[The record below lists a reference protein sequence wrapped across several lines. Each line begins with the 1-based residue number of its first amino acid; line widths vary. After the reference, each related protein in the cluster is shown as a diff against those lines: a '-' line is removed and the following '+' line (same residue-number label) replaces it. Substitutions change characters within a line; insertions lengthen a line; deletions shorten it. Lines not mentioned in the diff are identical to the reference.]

1 MELGRELY
9 EKYKGRTAK
18 GLFGTAGPVVGWAG
32 NHLLIDVGSKSG
44 GGWSAYEGYQSVGGT
59 VHLPECGGT
68 IFTYVNRVMEKNII

>member
-1 MELGRELY
+1 M
-9 EKYKGRTAK
+9 
-18 GLFGTAGPVVGWAG
+18 VGWAG

-68 IFTYVNRVMEKNII
+68 IFTYVNRVEEAQII